1 MKTKVYLDNCCYGR
15 PYDDQTQTR
24 IHSEAQA
31 KMKIQQMVEA
41 GTLKLVAS
49 SFLLDENDKKSD
61 SIAKN
66 NILKYIDSNMGEFV
80 EGQNNEDL
88 WSLAKSIEDD
98 GIKSMDAAHLASAII
113 TECSYFIT
121 TDDRILKYNTNII
134 KIIDPVRFITIV
146 G

>member
-66 NILKYIDSNMGEFV
+66 NILSVLYLRIRSSV
-80 EGQNNEDL
+80 V
-88 WSLAKSIEDD
+88 
-98 GIKSMDAAHLASAII
+98 IK
-113 TECSYFIT
+113 
-121 TDDRILKYNTNII
+121 
-134 KIIDPVRFITIV
+134 
-146 G
+146 

>member
-1 MKTKVYLDNCCYGR
+1 
-15 PYDDQTQTR
+15 
-24 IHSEAQA
+24 
-31 KMKIQQMVEA
+31 MVEA

-61 SIAKN
+61 TIAKN
-66 NILKYIDSNMGEFV
+66 NILKYINSNMWEFV

-113 TECSYFIT
+113 TKCNYFIT
-121 TDDRILKYNTNII
+121 TDDRILKYNTNRI